1 MFAYCHNNPVLYAD
15 PSGYVIVL
23 APDATEEEIEEYERA
38 IAYLQTS
45 ETGKKLIERLKE
57 SSEVIT
63 IVFVDDNN
71 MRYCPYTKRIYFDIN
86 SGLVLEDGF
95 SVQSAALGLAHEMGH
110 AAQDLDCDFFLLLAS
125 KKAEPLNLETYEMP
139 IAKELGEPIR
149 TDYLATIGFMNMKNS
164 THFRTI
170 STSPA
175 PWWYNWLPWN
185 WGKPYVINHNVGE

>member
-1 MFAYCHNNPVLYAD
+1 MYAD

-23 APDATEEEIEEYERA
+23 ASDATEKEIEEYERA

-45 ETGKKLIERLKE
+45 ETGRKLIERLEE
-57 SSEVIT
+57 SSEVII
-63 IVFVDDNN
+63 IVFVDNNN
-71 MRYCPYTKRIYFDIN
+71 MKYCPYSKKIYFDIN

-125 KKAEPLNLETYEMP
+125 NKAEPLNLETYEMP

-149 TDYLATIGFMNMKNS
+149 TDYLGTIGFMNMENS

-175 PWWYNWLPWN
+175 PRWYYWLPWN
-185 WGKPYVINHNVGE
+185 WGKPYVIDHNVGE